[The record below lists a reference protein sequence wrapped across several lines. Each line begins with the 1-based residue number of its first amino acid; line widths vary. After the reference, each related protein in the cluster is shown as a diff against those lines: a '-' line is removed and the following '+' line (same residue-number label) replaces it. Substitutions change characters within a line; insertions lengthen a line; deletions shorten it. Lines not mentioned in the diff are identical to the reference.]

1 VKGNGSPRRGA
12 PPLVPS
18 SSSLSSAQPA
28 DDAPRFA
35 LIVPAL
41 GIAQIISW
49 GSLFY
54 AITVLASPM
63 QRSLDLSRTW
73 VFGAFTLAL
82 LVSGGASPA
91 VGRLVD
97 KHGGRKVLAWG
108 SVTGAAAL
116 AVLSL
121 SANAVT
127 FACGWILAGFAMA
140 ATLYEP
146 AFATLHRLSRAHY
159 RRTVTALTLV
169 AGFSST
175 IFWPLTSWLDG
186 LVGWRGTLGVFSV
199 LQIVICLP
207 LHAFV
212 VPRHTESRDQERLT
226 PEAQTEASAPA
237 TFHWLAS
244 AFSIAM
250 FVVALFLAH
259 LIEILGAH
267 GVSASDAI
275 LVGVLVGPMQVA
287 ARIVEFGFSGR
298 VRARSVGIVSFS
310 LLTVSMA
317 GLAFAGQSLGAA
329 LLCAGLFGASNGIFT
344 IVRGTVPVELL
355 GPQQVGALLGRL
367 ARPAFVAKA
376 IAPLAFAAVLAF
388 GLPVGQAVEG
398 LAVLALLGL
407 GCFMMAIRLRAPPGR
422 ATGDL

>member
-1 VKGNGSPRRGA
+1 MNPGPMRSTHHRSPFTDHRTS
-12 PPLVPS
+12 P
-18 SSSLSSAQPA
+18 
-28 DDAPRFA
+28 PRFA

-41 GIAQIISW
+41 GIGQIISW

-82 LVSGGASPA
+82 VISGAASPA

-97 KHGGRKVLAWG
+97 RHGGRKVLAAG
-108 SVTGAAAL
+108 SVMGAAAL
-116 AVLSL
+116 LVLAL
-121 SANAVT
+121 CVNAVG
-127 FACGWILAGFAMA
+127 FAIGWILAGLAMA

-186 LVGWRGTLGVFSV
+186 LLGWRETLGVFAA
-199 LQIVICLP
+199 LQILVCLP
-207 LHAFV
+207 LHALV
-212 VPRHTESRDQERLT
+212 IPAHATATGPGTAAPGTGSE
-226 PEAQTEASAPA
+226 PAAPA
-237 TFHWLAS
+237 PAAWYWLAG

-250 FVVALFLAH
+250 FVVAVFYAH
-259 LIEILGAH
+259 LIEILGVH
-267 GVSASDAI
+267 GISGSEAI
-275 LVGVLVGPMQVA
+275 LIGTLIGPMQVA

-298 VRARSVGIVSFS
+298 VRARSVGIVSFF
-310 LLTVSMA
+310 LLTLSTA
-317 GLAFAGQSLGAA
+317 GLAFTGQSFGLA
-329 LLCAGLFGASNGIFT
+329 LFFAGLFGASNGILT

-355 GPQQVGALLGRL
+355 GSQQVGTLLGQL

-376 IAPLAFAAVLAF
+376 IAPLAFAAALAL
-388 GLPVGQAVEG
+388 GLPVADAVEG
-398 LAVLALLGL
+398 LALLALLGL
-407 GCFMMAIRLRAPPGR
+407 GCFLMAVRTR
-422 ATGDL
+422 T